1 MITNFIFLFIFLFAI
16 TVFSLN
22 LRKIIRNI
30 NLGIDVD
37 RSDNKKIRLKNMF
50 RVALGQSKMFDRPIA
65 AVLHLFLYVGFIII
79 NIEVVEILIDGIFGT
94 HRFLAH

>member
-30 NLGIDVD
+30 NLGIDID
-37 RSDNKKIRLKNMF
+37 RSDNKKIRLKKKI
-50 RVALGQSKMFDRPIA
+50 V
-65 AVLHLFLYVGFIII
+65 
-79 NIEVVEILIDGIFGT
+79 
-94 HRFLAH
+94 

>member
-16 TVFSLN
+16 TVFSFN

-37 RSDNKKIRLKNMF
+37 RSDNKKIRLKNHVF
-50 RVALGQSKMFDRPIA
+50 NNFYPC
-65 AVLHLFLYVGFIII
+65 FLCNCLITFTEKITN
-79 NIEVVEILIDGIFGT
+79 NIT
-94 HRFLAH
+94 H